1 MSDGFWRAARHS
13 VGTALSRRS
22 RVRDER
28 GANVLELAIIA
39 PTLMALTFLLIQTA
53 LFLFGRA
60 AALNAAE
67 QAVSELRLIQPQV
80 YQPGMCATV
89 ESNTETRAAKIA
101 GNTLLEPKATCT
113 YDAKD
118 GIVSI
123 KVEGHA
129 VSLVPGLTFHTER
142 TATGP
147 IETFEADK

>member
-1 MSDGFWRAARHS
+1 MFG
-13 VGTALSRRS
+13 RS

-39 PTLMALTFLLIQTA
+39 PTLMALTFLLIQSA
-53 LFLFGRA
+53 LFMFGRA

-67 QAVSELRLIQPQV
+67 QGVSELRLIQPQV
-80 YQPGMCATV
+80 YRPDMCATF
-89 ESNTETRAAKIA
+89 ETNTETYAKKIA

-113 YDAKD
+113 YDSAD

-123 KVEGHA
+123 TVEGHA
-129 VSLVPGLTFHTER
+129 VSLVPGLTFRTER
-142 TATGP
+142 TASGP

>member
-1 MSDGFWRAARHS
+1 
-13 VGTALSRRS
+13 LPSRP

-39 PTLMALTFLLIQTA
+39 PTLMAVIFLLIQTA

-60 AALNAAE
+60 AALNAA
-67 QAVSELRLIQPQV
+67 QQGVSELRLIQPQV
-80 YQPGMCATV
+80 YSPDMCATF
-89 ESNTETRAAKIA
+89 ETNTETYAKRIA

-113 YDAKD
+113 YDAQD

-123 KVEGHA
+123 SVEGHA
-129 VSLVPGLTFHTER
+129 VSLVPGLTFKTKR